1 MTPQH
6 RRRPR
11 QADIAKIA
19 GVSQTTVSL
28 VLNNKEA
35 KGVRIPEATRRQVQE
50 VARTLGYV
58 ANPLARGLAS
68 GRSGLIGLYTF
79 EAMFPIDHHDF
90 YHPFLVGIESA
101 AEGFGYDM
109 VMFTSA
115 TGQDGRAIYRD
126 GVNRLQLADGCILL
140 GQEMDRE
147 AIVRLRDDGYRFVLV
162 GRRDIPGDGVTYVT
176 ADYDVA
182 TQNLVEHLAGLGH
195 RRVAYLPAEAP
206 SEPAADRDTGFWTA
220 HDANSLDSRDLVLPV
235 SKEAGPS
242 AEQLEELLRAGAT
255 CFVSHES
262 VVALRVIDMLTA
274 RGLQVPGDVSVAAL
288 NDPPDAVDGPALTCF
303 RIPRR
308 QMGAESVRLLVEQIL
323 ATDQAEPAAI
333 TLPCRFTAGE
343 SSGPMKK
350 KGSS

>member
-1 MTPQH
+1 MSQTP

-19 GVSQTTVSL
+19 GVSQATVSL
-28 VLNNKEA
+28 VLNNRED
-35 KGVRIPEATRRQVQE
+35 KGVRIPAATRRQVQE

-162 GRRDIPGDGVTYVT
+162 GRRDIPGGGVTYVT

-182 TQNLVEHLAGLGH
+182 TQNLVKHLADLGH
-195 RRVAYLPAEAP
+195 RRVAYLPAQVP
-206 SEPAADRDTGFWTA
+206 SEPAFDRDAGFWAA
-220 HDANSLDSRDLVLPV
+220 HDEMGLDSRDLILPV
-235 SKEAGPS
+235 SKDVGPH
-242 AEQLEELLRAGAT
+242 AEQIDTLLRAGVT

-262 VVALRVIDMLTA
+262 VVALRVIDMLVA
-274 RGLQVPGDVSVAAL
+274 RGLQVPGDISVAAL
-288 NDPPDAVDGPALTCF
+288 NDPPDAIEGPALTCF

-308 QMGAESVRLLVEQIL
+308 QMGAEAVRLLVEQIL
-323 ATDQAEPAAI
+323 ATDRIEPAAT
-333 TLPCRFTAGE
+333 TLPCRFTPGE
-343 SSGPMKK
+343 STGSMKK